1 MGTRRRAVLV
11 FVSLLASMALFDL
24 APVATAEDDE
34 KKLLAKIEREQN
46 PVKKAKLEIR
56 LGRLKLLEAF
66 AAFEGGDVELSHQTL
81 EIYLKWMDGAWT
93 ALEGSGRQAS
103 RKPQGFKELDIA
115 LREDQRLLEDFE
127 HRVPYQA
134 REPVEKIS
142 KRVEELRELV
152 LKELFPPQPLLQK
165 GKEPPK
171 AKQSLLWG
179 KGYGA

>member
-1 MGTRRRAVLV
+1 MGTRRRAVWVL
-11 FVSLLASMALFDL
+11 VSLLVSVALFDL
-24 APVATAEDDE
+24 APVASAKDDE

-66 AAFEGGDVELSHQTL
+66 AAFERGDVELSHQTL
-81 EIYLKWMDGAWT
+81 EVYLKWMDDAWT

-127 HRVPYQA
+127 QRVPY
-134 REPVEKIS
+134 
-142 KRVEELRELV
+142 
-152 LKELFPPQPLLQK
+152 
-165 GKEPPK
+165 
-171 AKQSLLWG
+171 
-179 KGYGA
+179 